1 MEGLRATKDWRGKNM
16 SKRVRNRLLIILGV
30 TLLSI
35 SLFAG
40 FPPSA
45 AKMKQKVHL
54 GLDLRGGT
62 HLVLQVVT
70 DDAIRAETDQ
80 SIETM
85 KQQLNKENI
94 VFRQLA
100 RTQTNIFQAV
110 GVDPNKDADFR
121 RILNERF
128 TEWDLISTAGET
140 PNTYTI
146 RLKPNQEQSFR
157 EQSVDQAINTI
168 RNRIDQLGVGEVV
181 IQKHGGPG
189 ANEIVVQIPDVT
201 DPARVKGIM
210 QSTAQLE
217 LKLVDSGPYPNA
229 AAAAQNYGGVLPAN
243 LEILPSVERGANTSN
258 TEGTFY
264 VVRQAASVSGRDLKG
279 AYPSRDEN
287 GRPAVSFNLNA
298 DGAQRMS
305 RATEENIGKMLA
317 IVLDKRIQS
326 APRINGRIADSGI
339 ITGGAGGFAPE
350 AAQDLALVLR
360 SGALPAS
367 IKYLDAEVVGPSL
380 VADSIR
386 AGLIAAVVA
395 LASVVVFML
404 VYYRLSGV
412 NATVAMI
419 LNLIILFG
427 AMSYFGATLT
437 LPGIAGVILT
447 IGVGIDSNVLIFE
460 RIREELRAGKTA
472 VSAMVTSFSR
482 VFITLVDTHLAALIS
497 ATFLFLFGTGPVKGF
512 AVTLVIGLI
521 SNMFTAVFVSR
532 TLFEWVLNRK
542 QRVETISI

>member
-1 MEGLRATKDWRGKNM
+1 MEVLRATKDWRGKNM
-16 SKRVRNRLLIILGV
+16 TKRVRNRLLIILGV

-189 ANEIVVQIPDVT
+189 ENEVLVQLPGMD

-210 QSTAQLE
+210 QSTALLE
-217 LKLVDSGPYPNA
+217 LKLVDSGPFPSP
-229 AAAAQNYGGVLPAN
+229 AAAAQNYGGVIPAN
-243 LEILPSVERGANTSN
+243 LEVLPSVERDLPSSS
-258 TEGTFY
+258 EGSYY
-264 VVRQAASVSGRDLKG
+264 VVQRVASISGRDLKG

-287 GRPAVSFNLNA
+287 GRPAVSFNLSA
-298 DGAQRMS
+298 DGAQRFG
-305 RATEENIGKMLA
+305 RVTDENIGKTLA
-317 IVLDKRIQS
+317 IVLDGRIQS
-326 APRINGRIADSGI
+326 APRINRRITDSGI
-339 ITGGAGGFAPE
+339 ITGGASGFAPD
-350 AAQDLALVLR
+350 AAQDLSLILQK
-360 SGALPAS
+360 GTLPAS
-367 IKYLDAEVVGPSL
+367 IKYLQEEVVGPSL
-380 VADSIR
+380 GADSIR
-386 AGLIAAVVA
+386 AGLIAAIVA
-395 LASVVVFML
+395 LISVVVFML
-404 VYYRLSGV
+404 FYYRLSGI
-412 NATVAMI
+412 NASIAMI
-419 LNLIILFG
+419 LNLVILFG
-427 AMSYFGATLT
+427 VMAYFGAALT

-460 RIREELRAGKTA
+460 RIREELRAGKP
-472 VSAMVTSFSR
+472 
-482 VFITLVDTHLAALIS
+482 
-497 ATFLFLFGTGPVKGF
+497 PV
-512 AVTLVIGLI
+512 
-521 SNMFTAVFVSR
+521 
-532 TLFEWVLNRK
+532 
-542 QRVETISI
+542 

>member
-1 MEGLRATKDWRGKNM
+1 MN
-16 SKRVRNRLLIILGV
+16 KRVRTRLLIILGV
-30 TLLSI
+30 TILSI

-40 FPPSA
+40 FPPSI

-62 HLVLQVVT
+62 QLVLQVVT
-70 DDAIRAETDQ
+70 EDAIRGETDQ
-80 SIETM
+80 AIESLR
-85 KQQLNKENI
+85 QQLNKENI
-94 VFRQLA
+94 AFRQIS
-100 RTQTNIFQAV
+100 RTQFNTFQAV
-110 GVDPNKDADFR
+110 GVDPAKDTDFR
-121 RILNERF
+121 RVLGDRL
-128 TEWDLISTAGET
+128 TEWDLISTAGEV
-140 PNTYTI
+140 PNTYTM
-146 RLKPNQEQSFR
+146 RLKVQQEADYRSQA
-157 EQSVDQAINTI
+157 VDQAIQTI

-189 ANEIVVQIPDVT
+189 ENEILVQLPDVT
-201 DPARVKGIM
+201 DPARVKNLM

-217 LKLVDSGPYPNA
+217 LKLVDSGPFPSQ
-229 AAAAQNYGGVLPAN
+229 AAAAQNYGGAVPSN
-243 LEILPSVERGANTSN
+243 LEVLPSVEKGTS
-258 TEGTFY
+258 TEGTYY
-264 VVRQAASVSGRDLKG
+264 VVQQVASVSGRDLKG
-279 AYPSRDEN
+279 AYTSRDDN

-298 DGAQRMS
+298 DGAQRMG

-326 APRINGRIADSGI
+326 APRINSRISDSGQ
-339 ITGGAGGFAPE
+339 ITGGAGGFSPQ

-367 IKYLDAEVVGPSL
+367 IKYLDEEVVGPSL
-380 VADSIR
+380 GADSIR
-386 AGLIAAVVA
+386 AGLLAAVVA
-395 LASVVVFML
+395 LVSVVVFML
-404 VYYRLSGV
+404 VYYRFSGV

-419 LNLIILFG
+419 LNLIVLFG
-427 AMSYFGATLT
+427 AMAYFGAALT

-472 VSAMVTSFSR
+472 VSAVVTSFSR

-512 AVTLVIGLI
+512 AVTLVIGLV
-521 SNMFTAVFVSR
+521 SNMFTSVFVSR

-542 QRVETISI
+542 QRAETISI